1 MLAELGGSCS
11 ALTMFGPVLTVVVT
25 LLQAYVFWR
34 LASLS
39 ALRHRGSRVALGAV
53 GLGLWAIFI
62 DGRYHGDG
70 SASRLTAAL
79 ETVGMDWMVVLFLTA
94 VCFLAVDA
102 VTGFGAFFPRAVPRL
117 RGAAVV
123 AGTLLSVVAF
133 IQGHRSPVIESFT
146 VPLAGLPPALEG
158 KTIVAL
164 SDLHL
169 GTTLDGAWL
178 AARVQQVMAQRPDLV
193 VLLGD
198 VVEVHGDA
206 DGDIAASLSGL
217 AAPLG
222 VWAVL
227 GNHESHGPAAN
238 TGALL
243 SRAGVRVLRDAW
255 TEICPG
261 LVLAGVNDLSFGER
275 NARVVA
281 DLIQT
286 LHGRPPGATILLSHA
301 PVGADIAAAR
311 GVSLMLCGHT
321 HGGQIWPFSYLV
333 RLRYPLFD
341 GRYAVDGMTVIVCRG
356 TGTWGPRMRLWSP
369 SSILRITLRRA

>member
-369 SSILRITLRRA
+369 SSILRITPRRA